1 VNDQEHA
8 APSPEQAR
16 LIQEAVALHQ
26 SGLLYAA
33 ENQYHRLLAALP
45 NNIDL
50 LTNLGTIAFQKG
62 NLEVGIEIIARSLR
76 IDPNQAGALNN
87 QGNALQQLK
96 RLDEALI
103 SYDRAIALRPDY
115 AEAYCN
121 RAHALRSLNRLEE
134 ALDSYDRAIGLKSDY
149 AEAYFYRG
157 SILRDLNRPD
167 QALASFG
174 RVIALRPDHADAHFE
189 YANLLLGLNRLDEAV
204 ASYDRAIVLHPED
217 SQAYCSRGVALQ
229 RLGRLD
235 EALSSYD
242 RAVALDPD
250 YAEAYRNRGVA
261 LQGLKQFEEA
271 LASFDRVVA
280 LKPDDA
286 EAYCNCCTVLQDL
299 NRFDEAL
306 KSCDHAIALNPD
318 YAEAYYDRG
327 NILRGLERLDDA
339 LESYDRAIALK
350 PDYAGVYSNRGTVL
364 QGLKRLDEALADY
377 DCAISLKPDLV
388 DAHWNKSQVK
398 ILIGEYLEGWNL
410 YEWRWKTTQFANF
423 QRHYNKKLWLGGLSI
438 INKTLIV
445 YREQGLGDYIQSI
458 RYALL
463 AEQAG
468 ARVILEVPAP
478 LMSLVSTLK
487 GNFTLVETG
496 APLPEFDY
504 HCPVMSLPLAFK
516 TTVETIPAQIPYLFA
531 DEAKKK
537 QWRKNLGEKTKP
549 RIGLVWSGTSNHRN
563 DHNRS
568 FPLRQ
573 LSDLLDLPFEFHSLQ
588 KDVRAV
594 DIDALEEFSQVHQH
608 QDDLLDFSDTAAL
621 VDAMDIVISV
631 DTSVAHLAGAMGK
644 SLFVLLPFAPDYR
657 WMLDRSDSPW
667 YPTARLFRQPAL
679 YDWDSVIAEVKLVLM
694 EGAWL
699 KEPKDRDQMDR
710 LSSTR

>member
-1 VNDQEHA
+1 MNDQEHA

-26 SGLLYAA
+26 SGQLDAA
-33 ENQYHRLLAALP
+33 ENQYHRLLATLP
-45 NNIDL
+45 NNTDL
-50 LTNLGTIAFQKG
+50 LTNLATIAFQKG

-76 IDPNQAGALNN
+76 INPNQANGLNN
-87 QGNALQQLK
+87 QGNALQQVK
-96 RLDEALI
+96 RFDEALI
-103 SYDRAIALRPDY
+103 SYDRAICLRPDF

-121 RAHALRSLNRLEE
+121 RAHALKSLNRLEE
-134 ALDSYDRAIGLKSDY
+134 ALDSYDRAIGLKPDY
-149 AEAYFYRG
+149 FDAFLNRG
-157 SILRDLNRPD
+157 NILQDLNRPD
-167 QALASFG
+167 QALANYG
-174 RVIALRPDHADAHFE
+174 RAIALRSDHADAYFE

-204 ASYDRAIVLHPED
+204 ACYDRVIALHPED
-217 SQAYCSRGVALQ
+217 SKAYCNRGVALQ

-235 EALSSYD
+235 KAVASYDQAVALGPNYADAYCNRGLALHDLKRLDESLASYD
-242 RAVALDPD
+242 RAINLKPD
-250 YAEAYRNRGVA
+250 YADAYRNRG
-261 LQGLKQFEEA
+261 
-271 LASFDRVVA
+271 
-280 LKPDDA
+280 
-286 EAYCNCCTVLQDL
+286 NVLQDL
-299 NRFDEAL
+299 NRIEEAL
-306 KSCDHAIALNPD
+306 KSYDSAITINPD
-318 YAEAYYDRG
+318 YAEAYFDRSK
-327 NILRGLERLDDA
+327 ILSGLKRIDEA
-339 LESYDRAIALK
+339 IESCDIAIKLK
-350 PDYAGVYSNRGTVL
+350 PDWA
-364 QGLKRLDEALADY
+364 E
-377 DCAISLKPDLV
+377 PF
-388 DAHWNKSQVK
+388 WNKSLFSLSLGK
-398 ILIGEYLEGWNL
+398 YIEGWKL
-410 YEWRWKTTQFANF
+410 YSYRWKIGDLNNKL
-423 QRHYNKKLWLGGLSI
+423 RPYNKPLWHGSDPL
-438 INKTLIV
+438 NDKTLFI
-445 YREQGLGDYIQSI
+445 YPEQGFGDYIQCI

-463 AEQAG
+463 AEQMA
-468 ARVILEVPAP
+468 ANVVIEAPAP

-516 TTVETIPAQIPYLFA
+516 TTVETIPAQIPYLFV

-549 RIGLVWSGTSNHRN
+549 RIGLVWSGTPIHRN

-621 VDAMDIVISV
+621 VEQMDIVISV

-644 SLFVLLPFAPDYR
+644 SLFVLLPYVPDYR

-679 YDWDSVIAEVKLVLM
+679 YDWDSVIAEVGQVLM